1 MAEADDQAGADTR
14 ARTDGGMSTERATD
28 RRAIDMWAPIV
39 PVPEVMRHVAEHFPK
54 EMAGYLRVFYK
65 RAPDPAEFRQA
76 AAGIQMS
83 DDDLIAALDAAGIER
98 TLITGF
104 DESSSVHETFIPNE
118 LVAAVAERH
127 PDRFVAFAGADVPR
141 GMEAVREFEGLVRDR
156 GFRGLSVR
164 PFMIGLPASDRRY
177 YPLYAKCVELDVP
190 VSIHSSANWTT
201 VSVSDLG
208 HPRHI
213 DVVAADFPELK
224 LIMSHAGYPWVL
236 EACLLAWKYP
246 NVYLELA
253 AHRPRYLAAP
263 GTGWEPLLRFGTTT
277 IKDKVLFGTG
287 WFLLGRA
294 PAQIVDEFRAL
305 PVADGVLDMWMW
317 RNAEDLLGAALPV
330 P

>member
-1 MAEADDQAGADTR
+1 MVETHDQAGLAAPAAGGDDVS
-14 ARTDGGMSTERATD
+14 ARREIP

-39 PVPEVMRHVAEHFPK
+39 PVDAVMRHVAEHFPK

-65 RAPDPAEFRQA
+65 RRPDPAEFRNA
-76 AAGIQMS
+76 AARMHMS

-104 DESSSVHETFIPNE
+104 DEWSSVHETFIPNDI
-118 LVAAVAERH
+118 VATLAERH
-127 PDRFVAFAGADVPR
+127 PDRFIPFAGADVPR
-141 GMEAVREFEGLVRDR
+141 GMSAVREFEELVRER
-156 GFRGLSVR
+156 GFRGLSLR
-164 PFMIGLPASDRRY
+164 PFMNGLPADDRRN
-177 YPLYAKCVELDVP
+177 YPLYAKCVELGVP

-213 DVVAADFPELK
+213 DVLAADFPELK
-224 LIMSHAGYPWVL
+224 IIMSHAGYPWVL
-236 EACLLAWKYP
+236 ESCLLAWKYP

-253 AHRPRYLAAP
+253 AHRPKYIAAP

-277 IKDKVLFGTG
+277 IREKVLFGTG

-294 PAQIVDEFRAL
+294 PAQVVDEFFAL
-305 PVADGVLDMWMW
+305 PVPDDVMEMWLW
-317 RNAEDLLGAALPV
+317 RNAEALLGAGV
-330 P
+330 PA